1 MQQMALRFS
10 GALEQVWT
18 RTQAHLP
25 SWRRH
30 DWRATKLQWH
40 MLLLQARAARLP
52 GWRIAPLLRRRVAPL
67 LRWRIAPVRRWRI
80 GRMPASWR
88 VPDWRAQLRA
98 AGVAAIVG
106 ITAGA
111 FALAA
116 LVPGPP
122 PESAPSDFA
131 AIADN
136 GRDGLV
142 APACSTPSSAC
153 AASTAPAP
161 AMSTP
166 SPGSRDVTAIPGPRE
181 VAAPEPQ
188 EIVAVSEPELP
199 VKPPQI
205 RARPVTDK
213 ERPARARPAQ
223 RRYRPPPTLD
233 QALGRAVRQAARD
246 FDRLFR

>member
-1 MQQMALRFS
+1 MGQMALRLS
-10 GALEQVWT
+10 GALEQAWT
-18 RTQAHLP
+18 RAQAHLP

-52 GWRIAPLLRRRVAPL
+52 
-67 LRWRIAPVRRWRI
+67 RWRI
-80 GRMPASWR
+80 GRLPRWRIGRLPHWRIGRLPASWQ

-106 ITAGA
+106 VTAGA

-122 PESAPSDFA
+122 PESTPSDFA

-153 AASTAPAP
+153 AAASTAPAP
-161 AMSTP
+161 APVLRTP
-166 SPGSRDVTAIPGPRE
+166 PPEPRE
-181 VAAPEPQ
+181 VVAAPAPRDVAAAPEPQ
-188 EIVAVSEPELP
+188 EIIAVAEPELP
-199 VKPPQI
+199 VKPAPV
-205 RARPVTDK
+205 RAQPAADK
-213 ERPARARPAQ
+213 ERPAKARPAQ
-223 RRYRPPPTLD
+223 RRYRRPPTPD
-233 QALGRAVRQAARD
+233 QALSRAMRQAARD